1 MEKRSMNK
9 LVVLA
14 AGSAALIFSCVSA
27 FAIES
32 NYKATSTSSADA
44 VWAKVGDFCGIAN
57 WHPAVAKCEL
67 SHGKKIRTLS
77 LKGGGTIVERLL
89 KWDKKG
95 TNYTYT
101 IVSSPLPVTHYVST
115 ISVVPDG
122 SGSDVIWTSKYR
134 AKKGTSD
141 ADAQKVIDGIYK
153 AGVDAL
159 VK

>member
-9 LVVLA
+9 FGVFA

-27 FAIES
+27 FAVES
-32 NYKATSTSSADA
+32 NYKATSTSSADT
-44 VWAKVGDFCGIAN
+44 VWGKVGDFCGIAN

-67 SHGKKIRTLS
+67 SHGKKIRTLT

-89 KWDKKG
+89 KWDTKG
-95 TNYTYT
+95 RSYSYT
-101 IVSSPLPVTHYVST
+101 IVSSPLPVTHYFST
-115 ISVVPDG
+115 IKVTADG
-122 SGSDVIWTSKYR
+122 AGSDVSWTGKYK

-159 VK
+159 VQ